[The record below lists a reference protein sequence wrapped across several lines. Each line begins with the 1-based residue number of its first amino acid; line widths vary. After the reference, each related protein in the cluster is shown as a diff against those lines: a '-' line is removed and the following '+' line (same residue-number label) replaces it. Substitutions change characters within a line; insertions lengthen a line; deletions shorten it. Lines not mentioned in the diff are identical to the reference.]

1 VRKIQVLQLEKE
13 YIFFTCNFVPIFGH
27 KNPGSGSGSSMT
39 KNAGSGYV
47 SRSARKPMRIRNT
60 AENNECLKSFVLF
73 LNLCNHSDPQHWYF
87 LKEAGSDLCVEV
99 RLEALLLYSESSVV
113 ELVFKRSGFGFC

>member
-1 VRKIQVLQLEKE
+1 MFEELGALSKPLQPFRPATL
-13 YIFFTCNFVPIFGH
+13 
-27 KNPGSGSGSSMT
+27 
-39 KNAGSGYV
+39 
-47 SRSARKPMRIRNT
+47 
-60 AENNECLKSFVLF
+60 
-73 LNLCNHSDPQHWYF
+73 YF